1 VIRRWCAGD
10 PSTSGVAG
18 HWFGLAENKGDG
30 DGCAGLGS
38 VAMVFP
44 CGTLF
49 SASSGVFRLR
59 CGTPVTRTGTNR
71 GAGPRGLL
79 CKPKADFRQTNPV
92 RSDQSQRLQAKRP
105 I

>member
-10 PSTSGVAG
+10 ASTSGVAG

-49 SASSGVFRLR
+49 SASSGVFDCDVARRSQGQEPTAGLVR
-59 CGTPVTRTGTNR
+59 ADCYVNRKPTSVKRT
-71 GAGPRGLL
+71 
-79 CKPKADFRQTNPV
+79 Q
-92 RSDQSQRLQAKRP
+92 
-105 I
+105 